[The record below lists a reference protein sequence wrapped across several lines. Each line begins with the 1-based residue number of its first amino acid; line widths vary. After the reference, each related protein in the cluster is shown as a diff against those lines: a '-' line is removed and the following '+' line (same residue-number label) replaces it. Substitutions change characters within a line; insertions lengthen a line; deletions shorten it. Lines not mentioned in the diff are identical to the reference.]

1 MSTHRKHGIHFKIIA
16 HVKRT
21 TLKNKT
27 TEIEKNKKERKKDFD
42 ILLLRRERER
52 RYPSR
57 PHVFLL
63 GNCFVVGVRGVR
75 TVSPGRVLFVCG
87 RSTHAVG
94 RDNRFRLW
102 GIYVY
107 IQQHPYRKNNE
118 ERAGP

>member
-1 MSTHRKHGIHFKIIA
+1 MSTHRKTWDPFENH
-16 HVKRT
+16 RSR
-21 TLKNKT
+21 KT
-27 TEIEKNKKERKKDFD
+27 DNIKKQNNRDRKKKERKKTDFD
-42 ILLLRRERER
+42 IILLLRRER

-87 RSTHAVG
+87 RSTHAAG

-107 IQQHPYRKNNE
+107 IQQHPHRKNNE